1 MLLLLLQLL
10 EFEQV
15 AFHDEFLWLYSLFV
29 LDLFQSQEQALQV
42 YLRFPKVGILG
53 LALVE
58 MLLESFVLQ
67 MPVLIVLHFL

>member
-1 MLLLLLQLL
+1 M
-10 EFEQV
+10 
-15 AFHDEFLWLYSLFV
+15 FHDEFLWFYSPFV
-29 LDLFQSQEQALQV
+29 LGLFQSQEQALQV

-53 LALVE
+53 FVLVE